1 MVDLSLMVQHR
12 CFTKRGAIRIQE
24 IDIERLELQLLP
36 KPIHL
41 QRANPESSLWI
52 ELGIRLESIFPNQLL
67 DSLSRRRFL
76 GLHNRRQKE
85 DDKRC
90 PRKFDVLP
98 EHGGSF
104 GSIVPHGHP
113 GHDATR
119 AVQVSSPLAGRRG
132 CLVMAEGQRM
142 PSSEQ

>member
-76 GLHNRRQKE
+76 GLHNRRQILLQE
-85 DDKRC
+85 ISAVPVRDD
-90 PRKFDVLP
+90 DA
-98 EHGGSF
+98 GG
-104 GSIVPHGHP
+104 V
-113 GHDATR
+113 R
-119 AVQVSSPLAGRRG
+119 ARRG
-132 CLVMAEGQRM
+132 GGK
-142 PSSEQ
+142 